1 MKELYALQGT
11 HDCGKTETL
20 NNVIHLLEKKYPNA
34 SKNIMLDGK
43 DKKVIFEN
51 VNGLKVGI
59 ETQGD
64 PDSRLEKS
72 LIDFQNMN
80 CDIIICSCRTRGMT
94 VDWVNN
100 FSDKYKIV
108 FINQT
113 IDNEKFFNSNMEKA
127 ISIVKLTGL

>member
-1 MKELYALQGT
+1 
-11 HDCGKTETL
+11 
-20 NNVIHLLEKKYPNA
+20 
-34 SKNIMLDGK
+34 
-43 DKKVIFEN
+43 
-51 VNGLKVGI
+51 
-59 ETQGD
+59 
-64 PDSRLEKS
+64 
-72 LIDFQNMN
+72 
-80 CDIIICSCRTRGMT
+80 MT